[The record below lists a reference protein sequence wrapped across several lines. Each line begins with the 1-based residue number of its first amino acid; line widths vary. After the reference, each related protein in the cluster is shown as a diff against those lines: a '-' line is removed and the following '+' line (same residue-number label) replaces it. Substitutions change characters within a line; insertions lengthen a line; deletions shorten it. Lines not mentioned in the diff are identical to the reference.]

1 MRYPSF
7 HFFMLTASSFVNAI
21 IFEGAAPEE
30 CSQAY
35 RRAINID
42 KEKKSR
48 MKINARHTAE
58 TKLDYHA
65 WGDKLVS
72 FLG

>member
-1 MRYPSF
+1 
-7 HFFMLTASSFVNAI
+7 
-21 IFEGAAPEE
+21 
-30 CSQAY
+30 
-35 RRAINID
+35 
-42 KEKKSR
+42 

-72 FLG
+72 FQGDYYNLEGVENYESDLAY